1 MPRPLRS
8 LLLFALVLG
17 LIGTEAEL
25 LLLEHFEGA
34 WQWVPIILIGVA
46 LLSLLAH
53 AVRPSPSTVRA
64 IQILMGCFVV
74 SGVLGTFLHYQG
86 NANFE
91 LEITPDIP
99 GLTLFKAAMEGAT
112 PVLAPGS
119 MIQLGLIGLAWTFR
133 HPATT
138 RETSTNSSQVERS

>member
-1 MPRPLRS
+1 MPGLLRS

-17 LIGTEAEL
+17 LVGTEAEL

-46 LLSLLAH
+46 LLTLVAH
-53 AVRPSPSTVRA
+53 AVRPSAATVRTL
-64 IQILMGCFVV
+64 QVLMGCFVV
-74 SGVLGTFLHYQG
+74 GGILGTFLHYQG
-86 NANFE
+86 NADFE
-91 LEITPDIP
+91 LEITPDMP
-99 GLTLFKAAMEGAT
+99 GWTLFRTAMGGAT

-119 MIQLGLIGLAWTFR
+119 MVQLGLIGLAWAFR

-138 RETSTNSSQVERS
+138 RDPRTPTSKAET